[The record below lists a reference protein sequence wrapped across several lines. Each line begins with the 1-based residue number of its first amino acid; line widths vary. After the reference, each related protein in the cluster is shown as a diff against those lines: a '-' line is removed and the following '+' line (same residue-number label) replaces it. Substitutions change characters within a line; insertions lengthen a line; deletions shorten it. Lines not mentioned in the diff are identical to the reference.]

1 MAHRF
6 PAALVALVAAGGVVG
21 FAPSA
26 AAAPPTSGVEVVVSG
41 LDDPLGLAHDGGRFY
56 VAESSVG
63 QVSGFVP
70 GGDPSVRLA
79 DFAGPSGVD
88 RHDGR
93 LIVVTGEGEPGTA
106 GASTLWTSK
115 RGEPRRALA
124 DLAAYEL
131 AENPDGQRQ
140 FGPDGAPLDA
150 LSNPF
155 AVLAGDDPGQA
166 FAYVA
171 DAGGNSVLT
180 VDERGTVRTLFA
192 PPVVTTGA
200 CAGVPNNDPQHTGCD
215 AVPTGLAWGP
225 EGDLYVSTL
234 SGEAPGAGR
243 VYVLDPRSGKVL
255 DRIDG
260 LSGPTGVAVGDDGEV
275 YVSEL
280 LDGAPQGEPGP
291 DFDPSAVGRIVRV
304 DRDGDRAVAQVTLPV
319 GLVFADGSLYS
330 TAWSVAGSFLGQ
342 PGLGQV
348 VRVHDEAFTPEPVS

>member
-1 MAHRF
+1 MTHRT
-6 PAALVALVAAGGVVG
+6 PAALLVLVAAAGVVG
-21 FAPSA
+21 VAPA
-26 AAAPPTSGVEVVVSG
+26 AAAGPPPDPVEVVVSG
-41 LDDPLGLAHDGGRFY
+41 LDDPLGLAHDRGRFY

-63 QVSGFVP
+63 EVSGFVP
-70 GGDPSVRLA
+70 GGAPTVRLA
-79 DFAGPSGVD
+79 DVGGPAGVD

-93 LIVVTGEGEPGTA
+93 LFVVTGEGEPGTP
-106 GASTLWTSK
+106 GGSTLWTSQ

-131 AENPDGQRQ
+131 AENPDGQQQ

-155 AVLAGDDPGQA
+155 AVLAGHGHGQA

-180 VDERGTVRTLFA
+180 VDEDGDVATLFA
-192 PPVVTTGA
+192 PPVVTTGG
-200 CAGVPNNDPQHTGCD
+200 CAGLPNNDVQHTGCD
-215 AVPTGLAWGP
+215 PVPTGLAWGP
-225 EGDLYVSTL
+225 DGDLYVSTL
-234 SGEAPGAGR
+234 SGEVPGQGR

-260 LSGPTGVAVGDDGEV
+260 FSGPTGVAVGDDGDV

-304 DRDGDRAVAQVTLPV
+304 DRDGNRSVARVTLPV

-348 VRVHDEAFTPEPVS
+348 VRVNEEAFTPEPVS